1 MPTVTVNSE
10 AEAAAYVLRLEL
22 ALKNM
27 IPFFQK
33 LEEASGALDVAEREV
48 WDRRFGT
55 SVRHAPGTIKARSE
69 RSGYYEANQPSS
81 RATSSSPFFEWTGS
95 LRQAAS
101 RWTTL
106 APDRAVIDPD
116 KNYEG
121 PLEGVVP
128 NPFSNIVGKVFDDA
142 QIWDEKSLGA
152 RIERDLVKY
161 LTGRLEGRAVGS

>member
-1 MPTVTVNSE
+1 MASVTVDTEIE
-10 AEAAAYVLRLEL
+10 ALAYVARLQTHLR
-22 ALKNM
+22 NM

-48 WDRRFGT
+48 WDKRFGT
-55 SVRHAPGTIKARSE
+55 GIRHTASTIKARQE
-69 RSGYYEANQPSS
+69 RSGYYGANQPSS
-81 RATSSSPFFEWTGS
+81 RATASSPFFEWTGS

-116 KNYEG
+116 KNYDG

-128 NPFSNIVGKVFDDA
+128 NPFSRIVAKVIPEENIWPDK
-142 QIWDEKSLGA
+142 ILGA
-152 RIERDLVKY
+152 RIERDLNAY
-161 LTGRLEGRAVGS
+161 LLAALGAR